1 MAPIRVGVLG
11 TGRWSRRAHLPAWR
25 RDKRVQLAG
34 LYDIDADRSAEAS
47 AACGGVRVYSSA
59 TELIESSEIDV
70 VDVVTW
76 GPVHFEAAMGAIKA
90 GKHVLCEKPVHRDY
104 LETKRAHEEA
114 LARGLRTKVGFTFR
128 FSPAM
133 MYMREL
139 IAEGFVGRPLVFN
152 GFEQNSQFL
161 DPLTRIRMGEGDES
175 EEPEIQVSSLEG
187 YGAPIIDLSRW
198 FVGSEL
204 SEVVGLLANLVPE
217 RLVPGSDRPVRLPI
231 DDADAFLGRFQ
242 NGAICT
248 IQSSYVTI
256 GNYPGLEARL
266 YGTEG
271 ALICRLVEEQGVCE
285 RIWAA
290 RKDSVEFRP
299 LTVPDRL
306 FAPGGGVTEPWA
318 TAFYANLVSSFVS
331 EIEDPNAQ
339 PGGDFGD
346 AVQVQQVINAVEIS
360 HRRRAWV
367 SLPLL
372 QP

>member
-1 MAPIRVGVLG
+1 VAPIRVGVLG

-25 RDKRVQLAG
+25 RDTRAQLVG
-34 LYDIDADRSAEAS
+34 LYDIDPVTAAEAS
-47 AACGGVRVYSSA
+47 AACGGVRVYPSA
-59 TELIESSEIDV
+59 AELIQSPEIDV

-76 GPVHFEAAMGAIKA
+76 GPAHFEAAMGAINA

-104 LETKRAHEEA
+104 RETRRAYEA
-114 LARGLRTKVGFTFR
+114 ALLRGLRTKVGFTFR

-139 IAEGFVGRPLVFN
+139 IADGFVGRPLVFN

-161 DPLTRIRMGEGDES
+161 DPMTPIRMGEGDAS
-175 EEPEIQVSSLEG
+175 QEPEIQVSSLEG

-204 SEVVGLLANLVPE
+204 SDVVGMLANLVPE
-217 RLVPGSDRPVRLPI
+217 RLVPGSEHPVRLPI

-242 NGAICT
+242 NGTVCT

-271 ALICRLVEEQGVCE
+271 ALICRLVEESGVCE
-285 RIWAA
+285 RIWSA
-290 RKDSVEFRP
+290 RKDSVEFQP

-306 FAPGGGVTEPWA
+306 FPPGGGLTESWDS
-318 TAFYANLVSSFVS
+318 AFYANLVSSFIS
-331 EIEDPNAQ
+331 EIEDPSV
-339 PGGDFGD
+339 PSGGDFGD
-346 AVQVQQVINAVEIS
+346 AVQVQQVINAVEQS
-360 HRRRAWV
+360 HRRRGWV
-367 SLPLL
+367 SLPLEG
-372 QP
+372 P

>member
-1 MAPIRVGVLG
+1 MQALRVGVLG

-25 RDKRVQLAG
+25 RDERVQLTG
-34 LYDIDADRSAEAS
+34 LFDIDPDRAAAAS
-47 AACGGVRVYSSA
+47 LEGGGVRVYASA
-59 TELIESSEIDV
+59 KELIESPEVDV

-76 GPVHFEAAMGAIKA
+76 GPAHFEGAMGAIRA

-104 LETKRAHEEA
+104 RETRRAHTEA
-114 LARGLRTKVGFTFR
+114 LAQGLRTKVGFTFR

-139 IAEGFVGRPLVFN
+139 IAGGFVGRPLVFN

-161 DPLTRIRMGEGDES
+161 DPMTEMRMGEGDAS
-175 EEPEIQVSSLEG
+175 PDPAIQVSSLEG
-187 YGAPIIDLSRW
+187 YGAPIIDLARW
-198 FVGSEL
+198 FVGAEL
-204 SEVVGLLANLVPE
+204 SEVVGMLPNLVPE
-217 RLVPGSDRPVRLPI
+217 RLVPGQDRPVRLPI

-290 RKDSVEFRP
+290 RKDAVEFQP
-299 LTVPDRL
+299 LTVPERL
-306 FAPGGGVTEPWA
+306 FAPGGGLNEPCA
-318 TAFYANLVSSFVS
+318 TAFYSNLVSSFVTEILDPS
-331 EIEDPNAQ
+331 EE

-346 AVQVQQVINAVEIS
+346 AVQVQQVINAVELS
-360 HRRRAWV
+360 HRTRAWV
-367 SLPLL
+367 GLPLP
-372 QP
+372 QQ